1 MSREKRKSY
10 FVEGNLLFRR
20 RKKYSVLKD
29 HGFEGTLLTYR
40 SISITLSHPL
50 VNILIEWLI
59 LMIMRNNTTLQPFD
73 GNFKLYSIHKWWWI
87 KQRFSTLPQGFCYI
101 MSYVCNCDVKQQVKI
116 IVPERVTDGFWH
128 HEEFLLSCKNQF
140 VAKHI
145 TKIWLKQKAIF
156 LTIYELPLSMLE
168 KLTSV

>member
-1 MSREKRKSY
+1 MCWK
-10 FVEGNLLFRR
+10 
-20 RKKYSVLKD
+20 
-29 HGFEGTLLTYR
+29 GFEGALLTYR

-73 GNFKLYSIHKWWWI
+73 GDFKLYSIHKWWI
-87 KQRFSTLPQGFCYI
+87 KQRFLTLPQDF
-101 MSYVCNCDVKQQVKI
+101 SCNLLSCDIRQQVKI

-156 LTIYELPLSMLE
+156 STIYELPLSMLE